1 MNIGA
6 ALRLIKVEPI
16 VTPVPREP
24 QVPVTPPA
32 AAERTETPAT
42 TPR

>member
-16 VTPVPREP
+16 VIPVPREP
-24 QVPVTPPA
+24 QVPVSPPA
-32 AAERTETPAT
+32 AAERTEQSIT
-42 TPR
+42 TRR